1 MSTPEYEPEKS
12 YSSVNNEKSNSTAFN
27 TPEYITVVKS
37 TLISPQKVFF
47 FALLLSFLGAAAGM
61 AGGIALAKPVLQHI
75 EGIQGPA
82 GVQGEQGEQ
91 GVRGEQGVKGDKG
104 LTGDTGPAGP
114 AGKDGSVSSLTS
126 IPGWPASCPSPSVKT
141 IHIPISGVDTPLQ
154 ILACN

>member
-1 MSTPEYEPEKS
+1 MTHPEYEPKQGFSEVDKS
-12 YSSVNNEKSNSTAFN
+12 KQEHIVYSS
-27 TPEYITVVKS
+27 PEYITVVKS

-47 FALLLSFLGAAAGM
+47 FALLLAFLGAAAGM

-82 GVQGEQGEQ
+82 GVQGEPGEQ
-91 GVRGEQGVKGDKG
+91 GERGEQGVKGDKG

-126 IPGWPASCPSPSVKT
+126 IPGWPAACSLPSVKT
-141 IHIPISGVDTPLQ
+141 VTVPVNGIDTPLQ
-154 ILACN
+154 VLTCN